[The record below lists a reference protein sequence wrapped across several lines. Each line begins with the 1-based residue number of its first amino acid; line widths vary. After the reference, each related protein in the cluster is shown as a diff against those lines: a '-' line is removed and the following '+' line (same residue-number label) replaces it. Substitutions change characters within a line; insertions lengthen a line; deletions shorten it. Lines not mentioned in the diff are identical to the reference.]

1 MKIYFFASAGQ
12 AERVQLRH
20 AKIRELLNRSGIT
33 VATNLAPLSEV
44 SASWQD
50 RAEELG
56 QSLLDQMDALVI
68 EGTQSDPE
76 VGYLLA
82 YAISGKKPTLYLM
95 EKGSQAK
102 NPLSYLAP
110 KNIPTNI
117 IVRTYTDQTIDRA
130 VSELL
135 EQVEHSEYAETPSI
149 KFTLRI
155 TPMIEQY
162 LHWKTHNTELTKADF
177 LRQLIIDDVIKR
189 DEEYKKYRRR
199 HL

>member
-1 MKIYFFASAGQ
+1 M
-12 AERVQLRH
+12 
-20 AKIRELLNRSGIT
+20 KIRERLSRSGIT
-33 VATNLAPLSEV
+33 VATNLTPMSEM
-44 SASWQD
+44 STTMHDQT
-50 RAEELG
+50 EGLG

-82 YAISGKKPTLYLM
+82 YAISGKKPTLYLI

-135 EQVEHSEYAETPSI
+135 EQIEHSEYAETPSI

-155 TPMIEQY
+155 TPLIEQY
-162 LHWKTHNTELTKADF
+162 LHWKTHNTNLSKADF
-177 LRQLIIDDVIKR
+177 LRQLLIDEVIKQ

-199 HL
+199 HIE